1 MKAGKPLL
9 IATIIVIPMVCFGF
23 LGLRSFT
30 KSVMNSRDCE
40 WANIDN
46 IEMRTQ
52 TDIPSTT
59 DCNCNYDK
67 AEEAKKVIFTL
78 DKKNVNLVEYAGKNR
93 FRKVSAAEKLPISDF
108 AFEKSQAQFSDTKS
122 LYYREGQTK
131 WESYKLILNTKTGKL
146 WVYLKYLD

>member
-9 IATIIVIPMVCFGF
+9 ITAIIVIPMACFGF

-67 AEEAKKVIFTL
+67 AEAAKKVVFTL
-78 DKKNVNLVEYAGKNR
+78 DKKNVNLVEYAAKNR
-93 FRKVSAAEKLPISDF
+93 FRKVGHEEKLPLVDF
-108 AFEKSQAQFSDTKS
+108 AYEKNQSQFSDAKS

-131 WESYKLILNTKTGKL
+131 WETYKLILNTDTGKL
-146 WVYLKYLD
+146 WVNLKYLD